1 MIKKVTYCLLILLF
15 SALYFALIYN
25 GSTNSDY
32 LLYSYKFSLSP
43 QEGAPWP
50 LIHEKVSSFKD
61 IIYSQYV
68 HYLFVNGRSIVH
80 TIVQLFTSFIRYDI
94 CCIIATIMYAITLV
108 LGEKVCFNGQE
119 QRWFPSFIFIVGIFA
134 FCCEPAVIYSMVTT
148 INYLWPI
155 TFSLCF
161 ILLFHHKLGAIGKS
175 CFFIISFITGW
186 SHEAIAIP
194 LSASFFFYLLIEKR
208 KLKPYQIA
216 GILFLI
222 IGTAFTICAPG
233 NYVKFSSAQ
242 QAPSMWILL
251 KQHIY
256 MIVYLRITYILTIAL
271 FVLALQHK
279 LLNFVHEYKY
289 WFIALAASIGFVF
302 LVGAINPRST
312 FFIEIIAGALLCFI
326 INKYLSTAHQR
337 ALTTLIAL
345 VIIPLYS
352 SAIFYRIQIK
362 ENRKQIEAIIAS
374 STNDTVIINSNR
386 VHVPFIV
393 SSYASGGSKSQK
405 ELYRTWNNAVYQF
418 AYDKKVVDIRY
429 NDPD

>member
-1 MIKKVTYCLLILLF
+1 M
-15 SALYFALIYN
+15 
-25 GSTNSDY
+25 
-32 LLYSYKFSLSP
+32 SP

-50 LIHEKVSSFKD
+50 LVHEKVSSIKD

-80 TIVQLFTSFIRYDI
+80 TIVQLFTSLMRYDI
-94 CCIIATIMYAITLV
+94 CCAIATIIYAITLV
-108 LGEKVCFNGQE
+108 LGKKVCFNGRE

-134 FCCEPAVIYSMVTT
+134 FCCEPAVIYSMVTA

-161 ILLFHHKLGAIGKS
+161 ILLFHHKLGAIGKL

-194 LSASFFFYLLIEKR
+194 LSASFFFYLLIEK
-208 KLKPYQIA
+208 KSIKPYQVA
-216 GILFLI
+216 GVLLLI
-222 IGTAFTICAPG
+222 IGTAIMICAPG

-242 QAPSMWILL
+242 QAPSMWILI

-256 MIVYLRITYILTIAL
+256 MIVYLRITYVLIIVL

-279 LLNFVHEYKY
+279 LLNFVLEYKY
-289 WFIALAASIGFVF
+289 WFIALASSFGFVF

-326 INKYLSTAHQR
+326 INKYVCTVHQR
-337 ALTTLIAL
+337 ALATLLAL

-352 SAIFYRIQIK
+352 SAIFYRIKIK
-362 ENRKQIEAIIAS
+362 ENRNQIEATIAS